1 MDENYG
7 LTVTIND
14 DDIKAIEDK
23 LPDLASWLT
32 DNFESV
38 GAQVVVLNSIL
49 EGLDTIKKEME
60 NFNED

>member
-32 DNFESV
+32 DNFESF

>member
-14 DDIKAIEDK
+14 DDVKAIEEK

-38 GAQVVVLNSIL
+38 GAQVIVLNSVL
-49 EGLDTIKKEME
+49 EGLDAIKKEME
-60 NFNED
+60 NFNNN